1 MKLALLCSI
10 EYLANNKGISCSFV
24 LSKTRF
30 TATQMWN
37 REQTR
42 KSVSIL
48 RLSKRMLN
56 ANSSLVKRRQSNGR
70 LNKER
75 KKEKKKDGGERNF
88 TSKRSKNKNPLA
100 EKSVCCDAWLPTDGI
115 WSACTILLLLAMKWF
130 PSHTKS

>member
-75 KKEKKKDGGERNF
+75 KKKRKKGGAQFYFQKEQKQKPTSRKERLLRCVIANRWHL
-88 TSKRSKNKNPLA
+88 KRMHDTFALSNEMVPQ
-100 EKSVCCDAWLPTDGI
+100 
-115 WSACTILLLLAMKWF
+115 
-130 PSHTKS
+130 SH